1 MAEELDIH
9 FSTVVAQIKQGRV
22 VPFLGA
28 GANLA
33 SRPKGESWNPQERR
47 YLPNGR
53 ELATYLA
60 ELHGYRFSDA
70 DNLVRV
76 AEYISLTAGAGALY
90 DSLRKLFNADYPI
103 TPLHE
108 LLAQLPRSLRAK
120 GFPPIQLIVTTNYD
134 DLLERAFRVA
144 EEPLDVVTYMTLGEE
159 RGLFLHVPP
168 DGDPQLIKEGQ
179 ANEYRGLPLDENDNL
194 VRPVLL
200 KVHGA
205 VNRVDPERDSYVITE
220 DDYIEYLVIGDI
232 SNLIPVTLR
241 VKLVG
246 SNFLFLGYSLR
257 DWNLRAILHRIWAA
271 QRAGWR
277 SWAVQHD
284 PDELD
289 EEAWNKRGVQIL
301 DVSLDEYVAELTSLL
316 DKLPSAE
323 TPAHA

>member
-9 FSTVVAQIKQGRV
+9 FSTVVAQIKQGKV

-28 GANLA
+28 GANLS
-33 SRPKGESWNPQERR
+33 SRPEGASWNPQERQ

-53 ELATYLA
+53 ELALYLA
-60 ELHGYRFSDA
+60 ELHGYRFPDS

-76 AEYISLTAGAGALY
+76 AEYVSLTAGAGALY
-90 DSLRKLFNADYPI
+90 DSLRTLFNADYPV

-108 LLAQLPRSLRAK
+108 LLSELPRFLRNK
-120 GFPPIQLIVTTNYD
+120 GYPQMQLIVTTNYD

-144 EEPLDVVTYMTLGEE
+144 EEPVDVVTYMTLGEE

-168 DGDPQLIKEGQ
+168 DGEPQLIKEGQ
-179 ANEYRGLPLDENDNL
+179 ANEYRGLPLDEKGNL
-194 VRPVLL
+194 TRPVVL
-200 KVHGA
+200 KLHGA
-205 VNRVDPERDSYVITE
+205 VDRLDAERDSFVITE

-241 VKLVG
+241 VKLVA

-301 DVSLDEYVAELTSLL
+301 DVSLDEYVAELRSRL
-316 DKLPSAE
+316 DRLPVAGA
-323 TPAHA
+323 PAHA